1 MNYEKGSVVQLN
13 ENSDWCGCLGI
24 IASVPESDG
33 VQEKEQNFK
42 ENLELSHRDKDK
54 ERYIVGI
61 PNTNGTVSYT
71 FAENSDFVV
80 IGRACIELPPFADP
94 PVESVQNVSPA
105 VKGYIEDEYR
115 REQRGQEEENIPQKC
130 ETLKDLADEDVEVK
144 YVCGP
149 VADFL
154 AGL

>member
-1 MNYEKGSVVQLN
+1 MKYEKGSVVQLN

-24 IASVPESDG
+24 IASVLGSAG
-33 VQEKEQNFK
+33 VQEKEQIFK
-42 ENLELSHRDKDK
+42 ENLELSHRAKDK

-71 FAENSDFVV
+71 FAEESDFVV
-80 IGRACIELPPFADP
+80 IGRACIELPPFAEP
-94 PVESVQNVSPA
+94 PVESVQKNVSPA
-105 VKGYIEDEYR
+105 VTGYIEDEYR
-115 REQRGQEEENIPQKC
+115 REQEEENIPQKG

>member
-1 MNYEKGSVVQLN
+1 MKYEKGSVVQLN
-13 ENSDWCGCLGI
+13 ENSDWRGCLGI

-33 VQEKEQNFK
+33 VQEKEQNLN
-42 ENLELSHRDKDK
+42 ENIELNHRDKDK
-54 ERYIVGI
+54 DRYIVGI

-71 FAENSDFVV
+71 FAEESDFVV
-80 IGRACIELPPFADP
+80 IGRACIELPPFAEP
-94 PVESVQNVSPA
+94 PVESVQKNVSPA

-115 REQRGQEEENIPQKC
+115 REHEEENIPQKG